1 MNTIWVPEVKPD
13 LKPKYRAVVQSI
25 RDGIA
30 QGELKVGDKLPP
42 VRELGWKLEMTP
54 GTVARAYT
62 VLTDEGVLS
71 AEVGRG
77 TYVAAPKTEAP
88 LNLMEM
94 DVIEHLSGGT
104 ILM

>member
-1 MNTIWVPEVKPD
+1 MDTIWVPQVDPAI
-13 LKPKYRAVVQSI
+13 KPKYKAVVQAI
-25 RDGIA
+25 RDALGSGA
-30 QGELKVGDKLPP
+30 LVHGAKLPP

-62 VLTDEGVLS
+62 VLTDEGVLM

-77 TYVAAPKTEAP
+77 TFVAEPALAEPP

-94 DVIEHLSGGT
+94 DVIEHLTGGR
-104 ILM
+104 